1 MKPNDTERGMNSHEQ
16 ELRTDGRDRVNEHD
30 PTNAWGER
38 VVEGEGIYPGP
49 EALADEAPDADP
61 EDLNSAHG
69 GDDYHNGAW
78 PGLER

>member
-1 MKPNDTERGMNSHEQ
+1 MKPNEADNRPDSHYED
-16 ELRTDGRDRVNEHD
+16 LIDDGRQRVNAHD

-49 EALADEAPDADP
+49 EALADESP
-61 EDLNSAHG
+61 EAEGEERNGAHG
-69 GDDYHNGAW
+69 GDYHNGTW